1 MYPYFSIIIAGCR
14 AFSYRIRRPLL
25 SIDALPVGCII
36 NAPPVVDITARVTVL
51 PEVFFRVVPGNV
63 KATAE
68 PHRKLTVTVGVDVLG
83 VAFLQQVFACP
94 LPAVGGQHPAEGA
107 GVTVGHPCLFCTVPD
122 GIAGGGVRARA
133 LDKAAHAACAMGGGV
148 VC

>member
-1 MYPYFSIIIAGCR
+1 MAVM
-14 AFSYRIRRPLL
+14 AYRIRRPLL

-83 VAFLQQVFACP
+83 VAFLQQVLAGP
-94 LPAVGGQHPAEGA
+94 LPAVGSQHPAERA
-107 GVTVGHPCLFCTVPD
+107 GVAMGHPRPFCTVPHRVVR
-122 GIAGGGVRARA
+122 GGVRARA